1 MSVNMNV
8 NIGDLSGKSAV
19 VTGANRGIGA
29 AIALGLAKAGADII
43 ATSRQMS
50 AAEEIGR
57 EVTALGRKF
66 TPIAADLSDRKQS
79 SEFASRVLDLVPR
92 VDILINNAGIT
103 ARYPAAEI
111 PLEEWDRVMEVNL
124 NSQFILAQGFGRH
137 MIDNGAGRI
146 IFIASIMS
154 FQGGLKIPP
163 YAASKHAIIGL
174 TKALSNEWSALGV
187 NVNAIAPGYIAT
199 DHNTA
204 LRSDPVRMPEVSSRI
219 PIGRWGVSDDVVG
232 SAVFL
237 SGSGAKYISG
247 SVITVDGG
255 WVAR

>member
-1 MSVNMNV
+1 MA
-8 NIGDLSGKSAV
+8 IGDLSGKTAL

-29 AIALGLAKAGADII
+29 AIALGLAQAGANIVG
-43 ATSRQMS
+43 TSREMKGD
-50 AAEEIGR
+50 EEIAR
-57 EVTALGRKF
+57 EVKALGRTF
-66 TPIAADLSDRKQS
+66 TPIAADLSDRSQS
-79 SEFASRVLDLVPR
+79 TTLAKRVLELVPR

-111 PLEEWDRVMEVNL
+111 PLDEWDRVIEINL

-154 FQGGLKIPP
+154 FQGGLRIPP

-204 LRSDPVRMPEVSSRI
+204 LRSDPVRMPEVTSRI
-219 PIGRWGVSDDVVG
+219 PIGRWGVAEDVVG
-232 SAVFL
+232 SAIFL
-237 SGSGAKYISG
+237 SGSGADYISG

>member
-1 MSVNMNV
+1 
-8 NIGDLSGKSAV
+8 

-29 AIALGLAKAGADII
+29 AIALGLAEAGADIVG
-43 ATSRQMS
+43 TSRQLNEG
-50 AAEEIGR
+50 EEIAKQVR
-57 EVTALGRKF
+57 ALGRTF
-66 TPIAADLSDRKQS
+66 TPVAADLSKRDES
-79 SEFASRVLDLVPR
+79 TTFAQRVLERVNR

-111 PLEEWDRVMEVNL
+111 PIEEWDRVMEINL

-137 MIDNGAGRI
+137 MISNGHGRI

-174 TKALSNEWSALGV
+174 TQSLSNEWSSLGV

-199 DHNTA
+199 DHNAA
-204 LRSDPVRMPEVSSRI
+204 LRSDPIRMPEVTSRI
-219 PIGRWGVSDDVVG
+219 PIGRWGVSEDVVG

-237 SGSGAKYISG
+237 SGSGADYISG
-247 SVITVDGG
+247 SVVTVDGG
-255 WVAR
+255 WIAR

>member
-1 MSVNMNV
+1 MG
-8 NIGDLSGKSAV
+8 IGDLAGKSAL

-29 AIALGLAKAGADII
+29 AIALGLAKAGANIVG
-43 ATSRQMS
+43 TSREMNGD
-50 AAEEIGR
+50 EEIAR
-57 EVTALGRKF
+57 EVKALGRTF
-66 TPIAADLSDRKQS
+66 TPIAADLSDRSQS
-79 SEFASRVLDLVPR
+79 TTLAKRVLELVPR

-111 PLEEWDRVMEVNL
+111 PLDEWDRVIEINL

-154 FQGGLKIPP
+154 FQGGLRIPP

-204 LRSDPVRMPEVSSRI
+204 LRSDPVRMPEVTSRI
-219 PIGRWGVSDDVVG
+219 PIGRWGVSEDVVG

-237 SGSGAKYISG
+237 SGSGADYISG

>member
-1 MSVNMNV
+1 MSEQV
-8 NIGDLSGKSAV
+8 NIGDLTGKSAV

-29 AIALGLAKAGADII
+29 AIALGLARAGADIVGS
-43 ATSRQMS
+43 SREMS
-50 AAEEIGR
+50 ASEQIAR
-57 EVTALGRKF
+57 EVTKLGRKF

-79 SEFASRVLDLVPR
+79 TQFVERVLNEVPR
-92 VDILINNAGIT
+92 VDIVINNAGIT

-111 PLEEWDRVMEVNL
+111 PLDEWDRVIEINL

-137 MIDNGAGRI
+137 MIENKSGRI
-146 IFIASIMS
+146 IFIASIIS

-174 TKALSNEWSALGV
+174 TKSLSNEWSGLGV

-199 DHNTA
+199 DHNTS
-204 LRSDPVRMPEVSSRI
+204 LRSDPTRMPQITSRI
-219 PIGRWGVSDDVVG
+219 PIGRWGVTDDVVG
-232 SAVFL
+232 SAIFL
-237 SGSGAKYISG
+237 AGSGADYISG

>member
-1 MSVNMNV
+1 MANPK
-8 NIGDLSGKSAV
+8 NIGDLTGKTAV

-29 AIALGLAKAGADII
+29 AIALGLARAGADII
-43 ATSRQMS
+43 GTSRQMS
-50 AAEEIGR
+50 SNEEIAR
-57 EVTALGRKF
+57 EVTKLGRTF
-66 TPIAADLSDRKQS
+66 TPIAADLGDRAQS
-79 SEFASRVLDLVPR
+79 ARFAERVLEIVPR

-111 PLEEWDRVMEVNL
+111 PLDEWDRVIEINL
-124 NSQFILAQGFGRH
+124 NSQFILAQSFGRH
-137 MIDNGAGRI
+137 MIERGSGRI

-154 FQGGLKIPP
+154 FQGGLRIPP

-204 LRSDPVRMPEVSSRI
+204 LRSDPVRMPEVTSRI
-219 PIGRWGVSDDVVG
+219 PIGRWGVSEDIAG
-232 SAVFL
+232 TAVFL
-237 SGSGAKYISG
+237 SGSGADYISG

>member
-1 MSVNMNV
+1 MSEQVD
-8 NIGDLSGKSAV
+8 IGDLTGKTAV

-29 AIALGLAKAGADII
+29 AIALGLARAGADIVG
-43 ATSRQMS
+43 TSRQMS
-50 AAEEIGR
+50 ASEEIAS
-57 EVTALGRKF
+57 EITKLGRKF
-66 TPIAADLSDRKQS
+66 TPIAADLSKREESTK
-79 SEFASRVLDLVPR
+79 FAERVLNQVSR

-111 PLEEWDRVMEVNL
+111 PLEEWDRVIEINL

-137 MIDNGAGRI
+137 MIEKKSGRI

-174 TKALSNEWSALGV
+174 TKSLSNEWSALGV

-204 LRSDPVRMPEVSSRI
+204 LRSDPVRMPEVTSRI
-219 PIGRWGVSDDVVG
+219 PIGRWGVSADVVG
-232 SAVFL
+232 SAIFL
-237 SGSGAKYISG
+237 AGSGADYISG

>member
-1 MSVNMNV
+1 MG
-8 NIGDLSGKSAV
+8 IGDLSGKTAV

-29 AIALGLAKAGADII
+29 AIAVALARAGADIVG
-43 ATSRQMS
+43 TSRQMN
-50 AAEEIGR
+50 ADEEIAQ
-57 EVTALGRKF
+57 EVRSLGRNF
-66 TPIAADLSDRKQS
+66 TPIAADLGVREESTQLADRTLQ
-79 SEFASRVLDLVPR
+79 LVPR
-92 VDILINNAGIT
+92 VDILVNNAGIT

-111 PLEEWDRVMEVNL
+111 PLDEWDRVMEINL
-124 NSQFILAQGFGRH
+124 NSQFILAQSFGKH
-137 MIDNGAGRI
+137 MIDNGSGRI

-154 FQGGLKIPP
+154 FQGGLRIPP

-174 TKALSNEWSALGV
+174 TKALANEWSALGV

-204 LRSDPVRMPEVSSRI
+204 LRSDPVRMPEVTSRI
-219 PIGRWGVSDDVVG
+219 PIGRWGVSEDIAG
-232 SAVFL
+232 TAVFL
-237 SGSGAKYISG
+237 SGSGANYISG

>member
-1 MSVNMNV
+1 VG
-8 NIGDLSGKSAV
+8 IGDLAGKSAL

-29 AIALGLAKAGADII
+29 AIALGLAKAGADIVGI
-43 ATSRQMS
+43 SRQMS
-50 AAEEIGR
+50 EDEEIAR
-57 EVTALGRKF
+57 EVKALGRTF
-66 TPIAADLSDRKQS
+66 TPLAADLSDRSQS
-79 SEFASRVLDLVPR
+79 RTLAERVLELVPR

-111 PLEEWDRVMEVNL
+111 PLDEWDRVIEINL

-154 FQGGLKIPP
+154 FQGGLRIPP

-204 LRSDPVRMPEVSSRI
+204 LRSDPVRMPEVTSRI
-219 PIGRWGVSDDVVG
+219 PIGRWGVAEDVVG

-237 SGSGAKYISG
+237 SGSGADYISG

>member
-1 MSVNMNV
+1 MSESVV
-8 NIGDLSGKSAV
+8 NIGDLSGKTAV

-29 AIALGLAKAGADII
+29 AIAIGLARAGADIVG
-43 ATSRQMS
+43 TSREMS
-50 AAEEIGR
+50 AGEDVAR
-57 EVTALGRKF
+57 EVANLGRTF
-66 TPIAADLSDRKQS
+66 TPIAADLSDRNQS
-79 SEFASRVLDLVPR
+79 RDFAERVLDLVPR

-103 ARYPAAEI
+103 ARYPAADI
-111 PLEEWDRVMEVNL
+111 PLEEWDRVIEVNL

-137 MIDNGAGRI
+137 MIANGSGRI

-154 FQGGLKIPP
+154 FQGGLRIPP

-174 TKALSNEWSALGV
+174 TKALSNEWSNLGV

-204 LRSDPVRMPEVSSRI
+204 LRSDPVRMPEVTSRI
-219 PIGRWGVSDDVVG
+219 PIGRWGASDDIVG

-237 SGSGAKYISG
+237 SGSGANYISG

>member
-1 MSVNMNV
+1 MSEQVD
-8 NIGDLSGKSAV
+8 IGDLTGKTAV

-29 AIALGLAKAGADII
+29 AIALGLARAGADIVG
-43 ATSRQMS
+43 TSRQMS
-50 AAEEIGR
+50 ASEEIAS
-57 EVTALGRKF
+57 EITKLGRKF
-66 TPIAADLSDRKQS
+66 TPIAADLSKREESTK
-79 SEFASRVLDLVPR
+79 FAERVLNQVSR

-111 PLEEWDRVMEVNL
+111 PLEEWDRVIEINL

-137 MIDNGAGRI
+137 MIENKSGRI

-174 TKALSNEWSALGV
+174 TKSLSNEWSALGV
-187 NVNAIAPGYIAT
+187 NVNAIAPGYIST

-204 LRSDPVRMPEVSSRI
+204 LRSDPVRMPEVTSRI
-219 PIGRWGVSDDVVG
+219 PIGRWGVSADVVG
-232 SAVFL
+232 SAIFL
-237 SGSGAKYISG
+237 AGSGADYISG

>member
-1 MSVNMNV
+1 MG
-8 NIGDLSGKSAV
+8 IGDLAGKSAL

-29 AIALGLAKAGADII
+29 AIALGLAKAGADIVGI
-43 ATSRQMS
+43 SRQMS
-50 AAEEIGR
+50 EDEQIAR
-57 EVTALGRKF
+57 EVKALGRTF
-66 TPIAADLSDRKQS
+66 TPLAADLSDRSQS
-79 SEFASRVLDLVPR
+79 RNLAERVLELVPR

-111 PLEEWDRVMEVNL
+111 PLDEWDRVIEINL

-154 FQGGLKIPP
+154 FQGGLRIPP

-204 LRSDPVRMPEVSSRI
+204 LRSDPVRMPEVTSRI
-219 PIGRWGVSDDVVG
+219 PIGRWGVSEDVVG

-237 SGSGAKYISG
+237 SGSGADYISG

>member
-1 MSVNMNV
+1 MSGDV
-8 NIGDLSGKSAV
+8 NIGDLTGKTAV

-29 AIALGLAKAGADII
+29 AIALGLARAGANIVG
-43 ATSRQMS
+43 TSRQMS
-50 AAEEIGR
+50 ANEEIAS
-57 EVTALGRKF
+57 EVTKLGRTF
-66 TPIAADLSDRKQS
+66 TPIAADLGDRAQS
-79 SEFASRVLDLVPR
+79 TQLAQRILDLVPR

-111 PLEEWDRVMEVNL
+111 PLDEWDRVIEINL
-124 NSQFILAQGFGRH
+124 NSQFILAQGFARH
-137 MIDNGAGRI
+137 MIDNGSGRI

-154 FQGGLKIPP
+154 FQGGLRIPP

-174 TKALSNEWSALGV
+174 TKALSNEWSAMGV

-204 LRSDPVRMPEVSSRI
+204 LRSDPVRMPEVTSRI
-219 PIGRWGVSDDVVG
+219 PIGRWGVSEDVVG

-237 SGSGAKYISG
+237 SGSGANYISG

>member
-1 MSVNMNV
+1 MD
-8 NIGDLSGKSAV
+8 IGDLSGKTAV

-29 AIALGLAKAGADII
+29 AIALGLAQAGADIV
-43 ATSRQMS
+43 ATSRHMS
-50 AAEEIGR
+50 ADEEIVH
-57 EVTALGRKF
+57 EISKLGRKC
-66 TPIAADLSDRKQS
+66 TPIAADLSVRAQS
-79 SEFASRVLDLVPR
+79 AVFAERVLELVPR

-103 ARYPAAEI
+103 ARFPAAEI
-111 PLEEWDRVMEVNL
+111 PLEEWDRVIEVNL

-137 MIDNGAGRI
+137 MINNGAGRI
-146 IFIASIMS
+146 IFIASVMS

-232 SAVFL
+232 SALFL
-237 SGSGAKYISG
+237 SGSGADYISG

>member
-1 MSVNMNV
+1 VSSDIT
-8 NIGDLSGKSAV
+8 IGDLSGKTAL

-29 AIALGLAKAGADII
+29 AIALGLAKAGANIVG
-43 ATSRQMS
+43 TSRQMNGD
-50 AAEEIGR
+50 EEIAR
-57 EVTALGRKF
+57 EVKALGRTF
-66 TPIAADLSDRKQS
+66 TPIAADLSDRSQS
-79 SEFASRVLDLVPR
+79 TTLTERVLELVPR

-103 ARYPAAEI
+103 ARFPAAEI
-111 PLEEWDRVMEVNL
+111 PLDEWDRVIEINL

-154 FQGGLKIPP
+154 FQGGLRIPP

-204 LRSDPVRMPEVSSRI
+204 LRSDPVRMPEVTSRI
-219 PIGRWGVSDDVVG
+219 PIGRWGVAEDVVG

-237 SGSGAKYISG
+237 SGSGADYISG